1 MNGKIMFIWNPHV
14 IEHITNAKISLLGSG
29 VMGVPSGIVET
40 FFFRAMA
47 VAEKVACPAA
57 RKPPLE
63 AGGGWRLHGA
73 LYTARAAGQ
82 ILHA

>member
-1 MNGKIMFIWNPHV
+1 MNGMNGKIMFIWNPHV

-57 RKPPLE
+57 RKPAA
-63 AGGGWRLHGA
+63 AGCCDAWRA
-73 LYTARAAGQ
+73 TAARAAGQ
-82 ILHA
+82 ILH

>member
-40 FFFRAMA
+40 FLFRAMA

-57 RKPPLE
+57 RKP
-63 AGGGWRLHGA
+63 A
-73 LYTARAAGQ
+73 AAGCMARY
-82 ILHA
+82 ILRARRGRSCMHN